1 MKQGQCMKCRRRMR
15 QVCLNSPLGPA
26 CYGCCACDERG
37 AHNLRSNAY
46 DANDF
51 RKKCR
56 DCGADAVVCDTAK
69 CVRHCGHAADWA
81 SHYALAQTHE
91 GKARTIFSGTHTPSV
106 GVTVTPTGV
115 TVRSVPPAPSLA
127 TPSAVHPPIVAPPIP
142 TTPVGAPLIITT
154 TPTAPASTVAAPV
167 SDGRTL
173 WTPPASSYYTFPYA
187 LMEAILDKG
196 DKHILLYG
204 VPGTGKTSIAHKMG
218 AKVTAKQPIHVT
230 PTEDT
235 SETNLTSSW
244 AIKAMS
250 FEMMLGAV
258 ARSWAEGRCMILNEV
273 NRTNGSVHTALYNGL
288 DDRAIAQM
296 TLVDGSIIAPDAKFK
311 FIATMNGD
319 PNELPPALLDR
330 FHIVHE
336 VKMPSTEALS
346 VLGPIYGPLC
356 KADYESGRPELIE
369 ARSYRRYRTMA
380 DLEAVGVVTAANR
393 KDALRLVFPANQVQ
407 AIDDAIR
414 LGTKA
419 RT

>member
-1 MKQGQCMKCRRRMR
+1 MKCRRRMR

-26 CYGCCACDERG
+26 CYGCCDCAQRDDHNALSDAFERVD
-37 AHNLRSNAY
+37 S
-46 DANDF
+46 

-56 DCGADAVVCDTAK
+56 ECAADTVVCDTAK
-69 CVRHCGHAADWA
+69 CVRHCGHGADWPN
-81 SHYALAQTHE
+81 HWRLRQVLP
-91 GKARTIFSGTHTPSV
+91 GKSKTLFFGTHTPGSLAP

-115 TVRSVPPAPSLA
+115 TVRIVPPAASLI
-127 TPSAVHPPIVAPPIP
+127 SGVPPIASITLPPVI
-142 TTPVGAPLIITT
+142 TPV
-154 TPTAPASTVAAPV
+154 APV
-167 SDGRTL
+167 STSAPKDGRLL
-173 WTPPASSYYTFPYA
+173 WTPPVLSYAFPFA
-187 LMEAILDKG
+187 LMEAMLDKG

-204 VPGTGKTSIAHKMG
+204 VPGTGKTSHAHNLG
-218 AKVTAKQPIHVT
+218 QRVTAKQPIHVT

-244 AIKAMS
+244 SIKAMS
-250 FEMMLGAV
+250 FEMMLGAI
-258 ARSWAEGRCMILNEV
+258 ARAWSEGRCMILNEV

-296 TLVDGSIIAPDAKFK
+296 TLVDGSIIQPDAKFK

-336 VKMPSTEALS
+336 VKMPSVEALS
-346 VLGPIYGPLC
+346 VLGPTYGPLC

-380 DLEAVGVVTAANR
+380 DLEAAGVVNDGNR

-414 LGTKA
+414 LGAKA